1 MPQRRAMSGSTGV
14 MRGVPL
20 LAALVAGVSF
30 ACGGDATSD
39 SSDAAPLLPCPPTR
53 LVSDVS
59 DPASTVSGA
68 AMNIMGAYCAA
79 CHGPNATEPA
89 PSGPADP
96 TDFNGMIDDGFVY
109 DCNGDGSPIIVS
121 MRTQEMP
128 PLEYSGFPA
137 TEPDIDTVVTFIELL
152 CSDRENA
159 CAENPSAPGC
169 DEVLAAR
176 RAERCSW

>member
-1 MPQRRAMSGSTGV
+1 MSERSAMSGNTGV

-20 LAALVAGVSF
+20 LAALVVGASF
-30 ACGGDATSD
+30 ACGGDADT
-39 SSDAAPLLPCPPTR
+39 AVAPIDCPPTR

-68 AMNIMGAYCAA
+68 AMNVMSAYCAA

-96 TDFNGMIDDGFVY
+96 TDFNGMIDDGFVV
-109 DCNGDGSPIIVS
+109 DCNAEGSPIIVS
-121 MRTQEMP
+121 MRAQEMP
-128 PLEYSGFPA
+128 PLEYAGFPA
-137 TEPDIDTVVTFIELL
+137 TDPDIDTVVSFIELL
-152 CSDRENA
+152 CSDEENA
-159 CAENPSAPGC
+159 CAANPSAPAC